1 MSTNQNKINNK
12 EITKKELQISNSPK
26 EQTKEKNIDNL
37 KEESSS
43 EDFKTKINYNNEE
56 INKISTNF
64 STEFQ
69 VFSQHKQFINNEND
83 PTLDEK
89 MKNIYENSFSKENIY
104 FKDSLQK
111 PTLSLKDSRTKIKQ
125 LRDQLNFFPEEEILK
140 KQEELLP
147 VPIEKSNDEK
157 FKILKMHNLKRK
169 SLPEYKSMQ
178 KFDDYKSFED
188 SFNEKNQYF
197 ILKKKKSVYSNTK
210 FIKLKLNLTNEN
222 KNVAFPLF
230 RDQDIGIYEY
240 WQVPLIESKIDEDK
254 DSDDEQI
261 NLAHKVCEL
270 DLNEGIKYLE
280 KNGIKSLYNNK
291 FLEKNEA

>member
-125 LRDQLNFFPEEEILK
+125 LRDQLSFFPEEEILK